1 MSSVMKNRANTT
13 DLDRARRRSLVGARF
28 VGLMALLASAAA
40 GCSGD
45 PALVA
50 GDGAPL
56 FTAAAPLPIASEGAL
71 DAPDC
76 MGLIG
81 DGSQLRFEVAS
92 LQGGLVAVVD
102 GSGAVVC
109 VDTVSDVQSD
119 LDAAGAEDTAAALVA
134 GFSAAVHAAE
144 AQDAM
149 LFRSGTRGD
158 PEPQPNTRPVLGD
171 PEPQPN

>member
-1 MSSVMKNRANTT
+1 MKNREQGTK
-13 DLDRARRRSLVGARF
+13 RSLVR
-28 VGLMALLASAAA
+28 ALLALAACSSAALV

-50 GDGAPL
+50 GEGSPL
-56 FTAAAPLPIASEGAL
+56 YAEVAPLPIADAGAL

-76 MGLIG
+76 AGLIG
-81 DGSQLRFEVAS
+81 DGSHLSFEVAS
-92 LQGGLVAVVD
+92 LQAGLVAAVD
-102 GSGAVVC
+102 GSGSVVC

-119 LDAAGAEDTAAALVA
+119 LDAAGADDTAAALVA
-134 GFSAAVHAAE
+134 GFSAAVHAA
-144 AQDAM
+144 DGRGAM
-149 LFRSGTRGD
+149 LFRNGTRPD